1 MKNEL
6 REKLAA
12 LLSADDPSL
21 RRRAAEELAETKG
34 FTPIAALAAAL
45 RDENKGVR
53 DSALRSLSIIGS
65 ENVAHAAVEYIADE
79 NIVTRNLAAELLLK
93 LKSSSVGA
101 LLPYLYDVNQDVR
114 KFAVDILGLIGNEQ
128 TVDHILPLLDDA
140 DENVVV
146 SAAEALGNIRST
158 RAVPHLV
165 RIFKLHDF
173 AKTTIAEAL
182 GKIGGDEASEFLLK
196 YFSAMVSRQD
206 IDPLVLY
213 AVADSI
219 ALIGSEDAL
228 PILRKSLPS
237 VKGSVRYVLVHAMVR
252 ILERYRHPFSELEE
266 LQGDLAHALEYD
278 NIAVKMSAAMAL
290 ADMDGVEVTM
300 ALAGVVGLSEELD
313 DLVIPILLRRN
324 ETFGA
329 IVELARRGRIVPV
342 KEIITLI
349 GRVSAGVDYHSL
361 SPQLLD
367 EQLDQLQ
374 RAFDFVTTA
383 WKDGNEETRGAV
395 IDTMF
400 RLDGDRA
407 FEYLSKVTEEPDP
420 WLRIHVIE
428 LVASLENRGIS
439 DFIVRF
445 LGDDDEIVRGVAAAT
460 LASRENNPRLASAAS
475 GPIDHR

>member
-6 REKLAA
+6 REKLAV
-12 LLSADDPSL
+12 LLSSEDPSL
-21 RRRAAEELAETKG
+21 RRRAAEDLAETKG

-53 DSALRSLSIIGS
+53 DSALRSLSKIGS

-93 LKSSSVGA
+93 LKDSSIGA

-128 TVDHILPLLDDA
+128 TVDHILPLLDDP

-146 SAAEALGNIRST
+146 SAAEALGNIRSP
-158 RAVPHLV
+158 RAVPHLI

-173 AKTTIAEAL
+173 AKMTVGEAL
-182 GKIGGDEASEFLLK
+182 GKIGGDNAGEFLLK

-206 IDPLVLY
+206 IDILVLY

-219 ALIGSEDAL
+219 ALIGTEDAL
-228 PILRKSLPS
+228 PILRKSLQT
-237 VKGSVRYVLVHAMVR
+237 VKGCVRHVLLHAMVK
-252 ILERYRHPFSELEE
+252 ILERHRRPFSELED
-266 LQGDLAHALEYD
+266 LQGELVEALACD
-278 NIAVKMSAAMAL
+278 NNAVKLSAVVAL
-290 ADMDGVEVTM
+290 ADMDGLEVTM
-300 ALAGVVGLSEELD
+300 ALLKIVGIAEELD
-313 DLVIPILLRRN
+313 AVLFPILLRRR
-324 ETFGA
+324 ETFA
-329 IVELARRGRIVPV
+329 AVVELAGLGRIVPSE
-342 KEIITLI
+342 EIISLI
-349 GRVSAGVDYHSL
+349 GKISAGVDYHAL

-367 EQLDQLQ
+367 QQLDLLR

-383 WKDGNEETRGAV
+383 WKDGNEEVRSAL

-428 LVASLENRGIS
+428 LVAPLGNRGIS

-445 LGDDDEIVRGVAAAT
+445 LADDDGMVRDVAAAT
-460 LASRENNPRLASAAS
+460 LASRESNPRLASAAPS
-475 GPIDHR
+475 PIDHS